1 MTFRAPARDLAFA
14 LTELAG
20 VDRLIAT
27 GAYPDFD
34 LDLMTAVLEA
44 SASLCEDVLAPL
56 NRSGDLE
63 GARYEN
69 GKVFAPKGFPEAYK
83 AYTEGGWT
91 SLAVNPEFGGQ
102 GLPHALAAACAEM
115 MFAANTAFGLLPSVS
130 AGAIKAIEKQ
140 GTERQKALFLPK
152 LTSGEWSAA
161 MDLTEPQS
169 GTDLALLRTRAEP
182 DGQGGYKLYGQK
194 IFITWGDHDCADN
207 IVHLVLARLPDAPEG
222 TKGISLFVCP
232 TYEVDE
238 AGNIGARNDF
248 RPGGIEHKMGIH
260 ASPTCVML
268 YEGAKAELVGP
279 PNGGLAAMFIMM
291 NAARLDVG
299 IQGVGVAERAYQ
311 AAFDYALERRQG
323 KSAWTGQNASP
334 IFDHPDVRRMLVLM
348 RAKIDAARAICL
360 STAVSADLAVHAASE
375 DERKAHK
382 MREELFT
389 PICKAWSTD
398 IGNEVASLA
407 VQIHGG
413 SGFVEET
420 GVAQYFRD
428 VRITPIY
435 EGTNG
440 IQAMDLANRK
450 LGLDNGGAVR
460 SLIADIRD
468 TASELGA
475 GPLQGICEQLS
486 AAVDALE
493 EATVWMAARR
503 GTPDSLAGATAYL
516 TLMGDVVAGW
526 MLTRQ
531 AAKRDGARG
540 APLAKAFADQVLSGA
555 QGRVAA
561 ITAGAE
567 TLAVLDAEALTAA

>member
-14 LTELAG
+14 LTEIAG
-20 VDRLIAT
+20 IDRLIAT
-27 GAYPDFD
+27 GAYPDYD
-34 LDLMTAVLEA
+34 ADLMAAVLEA

-56 NRSGDLE
+56 NRPGDLE

-69 GKVFAPKGFPEAYK
+69 GRVYAPKGFPEAFK

-91 SLAVNPEFGGQ
+91 SLAVDPEYGGQ

-130 AGAIKAIEKQ
+130 AGAIKAIAKQ
-140 GTERQKALFLPK
+140 GTERQKALYLPK

-161 MDLTEPQS
+161 MDLTEPQA

-182 DGQGGYKLYGQK
+182 DGAGGYKLYGQK

-232 TYEVDE
+232 TYLVDD
-238 AGNIGARNDF
+238 AGTIGARNDF

-260 ASPTCVML
+260 GSPTCVML
-268 YEGAKAELVGP
+268 YEGARAELVGP
-279 PNGGLAAMFIMM
+279 PHGGLAAMFIMM

-311 AAFDYALERRQG
+311 QALAYALDRRQG
-323 KSAWTGQNASP
+323 KSAWTGEAGAP
-334 IFDHPDVRRMLVLM
+334 IFDHPDVRRMLGLM

-360 STAVSADLAVHAASE
+360 SGAVAADLALHAAE
-375 DERKAHK
+375 EAERKRWK

-389 PICKAWSTD
+389 PIAKAWSTD
-398 IGNEVASLA
+398 MGVEVTSLA

-420 GVAQYFRD
+420 GVAQYYRD

-450 LGLDNGGAVR
+450 LGMEDGAAVR
-460 SLIADIRD
+460 DLVADIRA
-468 TASELGA
+468 TLAE
-475 GPLQGICEQLS
+475 LQGGELADICASLTT
-486 AAVDALE
+486 ALE
-493 EATVWMAARR
+493 ALEDATAWMSARR
-503 GTPDSLAGATAYL
+503 GQPDALAGATAYL
-516 TLMGDVVAGW
+516 TLMGDVVGGW
-526 MLTRQ
+526 MLLRQ
-531 AAKRDGARG
+531 AARREGARG
-540 APLAKAFADQVLSGA
+540 APLARTYAEQVLSRAPGLA
-555 QGRVAA
+555 TAV
-561 ITAGAE
+561 TAGAGS
-567 TLAVLDAEALTAA
+567 LAALDAEALTAA